1 MRVLRM
7 TRMLRKDRN
16 EETMSNL
23 RCRALEDEYLGIL
36 RDLDGDA
43 EGRALAA
50 TYLASAHPVANREGT
65 PTWALTPKVL
75 SSAELGILR
84 EAAETFGR
92 ILEKVTA
99 RFRSDADLRA
109 RFGLPTELEELA
121 LVPTGYDRN
130 VPFAR
135 VDVLFDEETGDF
147 TLVGA
152 ATDSSL
158 GMTSSVEVTRAVQL
172 TEAYR
177 RFAEL
182 HPGIETFDV
191 TGGVIDALRETYTS
205 WANADTGTRNPERP
219 VVGIVDYP
227 ESATPGEFS
236 DIVERLAD
244 EGVFARFV
252 DIRDLRIEEGAGIR
266 RLVDSEGPIAC
277 VYRRA
282 LLSEMLDKPCEGV
295 DALVEAA
302 RRGIACVIGGFRT
315 WPAST
320 PELFSVLSSDAIEDV
335 LDPFELAFVRAHV
348 PETHRLTR
356 DSDLAPYLAERERWL
371 ARPAGPYSAGEVVS
385 GADCQD
391 RDDWWR
397 VLLACA
403 EEGGTVEA
411 YEPAYRTPAYLG
423 GPADGGEVGAEAELV
438 EASNV
443 LGLFL
448 FRGKFGGIYAR
459 GGYDGI
465 AGPWS
470 HRVTVGSLVVSD

>member
-1 MRVLRM
+1 MA
-7 TRMLRKDRN
+7 
-16 EETMSNL
+16 NL
-23 RCRALEDEYLGIL
+23 RGRSLEDEFNGIVS
-36 RDLDGDA
+36 DLAGDVN
-43 EGRALAA
+43 GRAQAA
-50 TYLASAHPVANREGT
+50 SYLASSHPISDAEKTRSWV
-65 PTWALTPKVL
+65 LTPKVFGSAELEIL
-75 SSAELGILR
+75 SSA
-84 EAAETFGR
+84 AETMGR
-92 ILEKVTA
+92 IVEKVTA
-99 RFRSDADLRA
+99 RYLTDADFRA
-109 RFGLPTELEELA
+109 LFGLPEGIEELA
-121 LVPTGYDRN
+121 LIPTGYEQL

-135 VDVLFDEETGDF
+135 VDVIFDEESGDF
-147 TLVGA
+147 RVVGVV
-152 ATDSSL
+152 TDSST
-158 GMTSSVEVTRAVQL
+158 GMTTSVDVTRAVQL
-172 TEAYR
+172 TESYR
-177 RFAEL
+177 RFAER
-182 HPGIETFDV
+182 HPRIETFDV

-295 DALVEAA
+295 DALVEAS

-423 GPADGGEVGAEAELV
+423 GPADGGEVGTEAELV

-470 HRVTVGSLVVSD
+470 HRVTMGSLVVSD